1 MSCLGVAGKR
11 PLRLPAKTVVR
22 VPIRRIPVVL
32 DLKDPV
38 APELSLDDFRGLF
51 GKEPD
56 LDRYR
61 IVTIEVITSP
71 DDLQPMLVS
80 ECARY
85 SRFIRRESDSIY
97 FRKELDVA

>member
-1 MSCLGVAGKR
+1 M
-11 PLRLPAKTVVR
+11 PAETVVKI
-22 VPIRRIPVVL
+22 PIRRITIVI
-32 DLKDPV
+32 DIRDPL
-38 APELSLDDFRGLF
+38 APELSLDDFRTVF

-56 LDRYR
+56 PDRHR
-61 IVTIEVITSP
+61 LLSIEVITSP

-97 FRKELDVA
+97 FRKQLNST

>member
-1 MSCLGVAGKR
+1 M
-11 PLRLPAKTVVR
+11 PAETVVR
-22 VPIRRIPVVL
+22 IPIRRIAIVV
-32 DLKDPV
+32 DIRDPL

-56 LDRYR
+56 PDRYR
-61 IVTIEVITSP
+61 ILAIEVITSP
-71 DDLQPMLVS
+71 DDLQPMLVT

-97 FRKELDVA
+97 FRKELNTP